1 MAQVVLTV
9 NANSY
14 TMQCNDGEEDHL
26 RELGQVLDAEVSKIK
41 SAVGQVGDIRLLLM
55 SGLVIA
61 DRLSETLQRVEE
73 LEDQVQGLRQSKAE
87 AVQQAEQHAAAKAAE
102 QASRQ
107 VEKQGDKL
115 SEDMSGRLDAAADR
129 IEALAREIA

>member
-1 MAQVVLTV
+1 MAQVVITV

-26 RELGQVLDAEVSKIK
+26 RELGLVLDSEVNKIK

-73 LEDQVQGLRQSKAE
+73 LEDQVQSMRE
-87 AVQQAEQHAAAKAAE
+87 ARNQANKQTSQQNG
-102 QASRQ
+102 Q
-107 VEKQGDKL
+107 V
-115 SEDMSGRLDAAADR
+115 SEDVSLRLDAAAER
-129 IEALAREIA
+129 MEALAREIAN

>member
-9 NANSY
+9 NGHSY

-26 RELGQVLDAEVSKIK
+26 RELGLVLDAEVSKIK

-73 LEDQVQGLRQSKAE
+73 LEDQIQGLRQSRTD
-87 AVQQAEQHAAAKAAE
+87 AAKNGGP
-102 QASRQ
+102 
-107 VEKQGDKL
+107 V
-115 SEDMSGRLDAAADR
+115 SEDVTVRLDAAAER
-129 IEALAREIA
+129 IEALAREIAN

>member
-9 NANSY
+9 NGNSY

-26 RELGQVLDAEVSKIK
+26 AELGLVLDAEVSKIK

-61 DRLSETLQRVEE
+61 DRLSETLLRVEE
-73 LEDQVQGLRQSKAE
+73 LEDQVQSMRE
-87 AVQQAEQHAAAKAAE
+87 ARNLAN
-102 QASRQ
+102 
-107 VEKQGDKL
+107 KQGSQPGEKI
-115 SEDMSGRLDAAADR
+115 SEDVSLRLGAAADR
-129 IEALAREIA
+129 MEALARDVAN

>member
-1 MAQVVLTV
+1 MAQVVLTI
-9 NANSY
+9 NGNSY

-26 RELGQVLDAEVSKIK
+26 RDLGQVLDAEVGKIK

-73 LEDQVQGLRQSKAE
+73 LEDQIQGLRQSRTE
-87 AVQQAEQHAAAKAAE
+87 VT
-102 QASRQ
+102 
-107 VEKQGDKL
+107 KQGDQI
-115 SEDMSGRLDAAADR
+115 SEDVTLRLDAAAER
-129 IEALAREIA
+129 IEALAREITN

>member
-9 NANSY
+9 NGHSY
-14 TMQCNDGEEDHL
+14 TMQCNDGEEEHL
-26 RELGQVLDAEVSKIK
+26 RELGQVLDAEVGKIK

-73 LEDQVQGLRQSKAE
+73 LEDQIQGLRQARTE
-87 AVQQAEQHAAAKAAE
+87 A
-102 QASRQ
+102 S
-107 VEKQGDKL
+107 KQGDL
-115 SEDMSGRLDAAADR
+115 VSDDVSLRLDAAAER
-129 IEALAREIA
+129 IEALAREIAS